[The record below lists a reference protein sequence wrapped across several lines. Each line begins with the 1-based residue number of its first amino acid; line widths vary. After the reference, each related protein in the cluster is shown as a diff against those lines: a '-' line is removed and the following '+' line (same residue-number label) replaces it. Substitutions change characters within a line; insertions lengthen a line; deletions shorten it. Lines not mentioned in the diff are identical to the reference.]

1 MVRHK
6 KDKFTKGKRP
16 HHGPPR
22 PRPGG
27 DPSGSQP
34 EFKAACWDL
43 GHCDPK
49 RCSGKRLLK
58 LGLMRDLH
66 VGQRY
71 NGVVITPNGKKTL
84 SPADAELLV
93 QFGVAVVECSWARM
107 QEIQWNKVGG
117 KCERLLPYLVAANTV
132 NYGKPWRLNCA
143 EALAAAMWICG
154 KPEWAREVMEPFA
167 YGEAFIEINET
178 LLNKYAECENEE
190 GIKKTQEEWM
200 ARLEKEYA
208 DSREDGDDMWTSGNV
223 NRRILPRSDEEDD
236 DDDDDDG
243 DESDAASHE
252 EDEID
257 GIYLGKKPEPTKSQP
272 PPEGEERDRYALSD
286 DDSDDDAAMAEIR
299 RKVLASKAFA
309 GTSSADDKRK
319 PETISR
325 PQEEPLPKPNRG
337 ANPKSESGSGSDSD
351 AGGDDGDDGDDEFD
365 RLIDATPNTDKL
377 GLERLKKE
385 KDRAAASRTISLT
398 ATGERKYY

>member
-1 MVRHK
+1 M
-6 KDKFTKGKRP
+6 
-16 HHGPPR
+16 
-22 PRPGG
+22 
-27 DPSGSQP
+27 P

-178 LLNKYAECENEE
+178 LLNKYAECEDEE
-190 GIKKTQEEWM
+190 GIKKAQEEWM

-208 DSREDGDDMWTSGNV
+208 DSREDDKDMWTSGNV
-223 NRRILPRSDEEDD
+223 NRRIMPRSDEEDD
-236 DDDDDDG
+236 DDDDDEDGDRDG

-272 PPEGEERDRYALSD
+272 HTK
-286 DDSDDDAAMAEIR
+286 R
-299 RKVLASKAFA
+299 RNGIASKAFT
-309 GTSSADDKRK
+309 GTNSADDKRK

-337 ANPKSESGSGSDSD
+337 ANPKSNPDPGPTPTL
-351 AGGDDGDDGDDEFD
+351 AGTTTMMAMMRSRGREQDDIADGD
-365 RLIDATPNTDKL
+365 
-377 GLERLKKE
+377 
-385 KDRAAASRTISLT
+385 
-398 ATGERKYY
+398 GERKYY